1 MTIIE
6 LKKQIELW
14 SEKWNS
20 TMGKTISRNKNLNY
34 NIKIQYTSF
43 IKLTKKEKV
52 GEKKSIIHT
61 SKNSGRLAKN

>member
-1 MTIIE
+1 
-6 LKKQIELW
+6 
-14 SEKWNS
+14 
-20 TMGKTISRNKNLNY
+20 MGKTISRNKNLNY